1 MSKIYLVERCVE
13 VKNLTKD
20 EFVTKMSEDITNAIN
35 TYQVMCD
42 KYNKVEEVETTK
54 RNLERFH
61 NEAEKLFTEFK
72 RESTRQLKREAY
84 VNEKM
89 AKYKHF
95 YKLSG
100 ISYFDLDCEPGK
112 NGLSGS
118 CCILFKDMM
127 DILPRTYEYLKDN
140 KYFNGAIGWKLGYDE
155 SSFHKGFCASRPQ
168 IYLTLPIE
176 LETQFKAEASK
187 LAREIEDFYRNT
199 KYSGD

>member
-1 MSKIYLVERCVE
+1 MRKYLIERNVEIAKLSKE
-13 VKNLTKD
+13 

-42 KYNKVEEVETTK
+42 KYNEVAEVETTN
-54 RNLERFH
+54 RNLERFYK
-61 NEAEKLFTEFK
+61 EAEKLFTEFK
-72 RESTRQLKREAY
+72 RESTRQRKREAY

-89 AKYKHF
+89 TKYNNF

-118 CCILFKDMM
+118 CCISFNNMM

-140 KYFNGAIGWKLGYDE
+140 KYFKGAIGWKLGYDE
-155 SSFHKGFCASRPQ
+155 SSYHKGFCSTRPQ
-168 IYLTLPIE
+168 IYLTLPVE
-176 LETQFKAEASK
+176 LEMQYKAEASQ
-187 LAREIEDFYRNT
+187 LAQAIADFYRDA
-199 KYSGD
+199 KYFGD

>member
-1 MSKIYLVERCVE
+1 MNKIYLIERSVE

-42 KYNKVEEVETTK
+42 KYNKVAEVETTN
-54 RNLERFH
+54 RNLERFY

-72 RESTRQLKREAY
+72 RESTRQRKRDAY

-89 AKYKHF
+89 AKYNHF
-95 YKLSG
+95 HKLSG

-118 CCILFKDMM
+118 CCISFNDMM
-127 DILPRTYEYLKDN
+127 DVLPRTFEYLKDN
-140 KYFNGAIGWKLGYDE
+140 KYFKGAIGWKLGYDE
-155 SSFHKGFCASRPQ
+155 SSFHKGFCSSRPQ
-168 IYLTLPIE
+168 IYLTLPVE
-176 LETQFKAEASK
+176 LEMQYKAEASK
-187 LAREIEDFYRNT
+187 LAKEIADFYRDAR
-199 KYSGD
+199 YFGD

>member
-1 MSKIYLVERCVE
+1 MSKIYLVERSVE

-35 TYQVMCD
+35 IYQLMCD
-42 KYNKVEEVETTK
+42 VYNKAAEVENTN

-72 RESTRQLKREAY
+72 RESTRQQKREAY

-89 AKYKHF
+89 AKYNHF

-112 NGLSGS
+112 NGLSGC
-118 CCILFKDMM
+118 CCISFKDMM
-127 DILPRTYEYLKDN
+127 DILPRTFEYLKDN

-155 SSFHKGFCASRPQ
+155 SSFHKGFCSSRPQ

-176 LETQFKAEASK
+176 LETQFNAEASK
-187 LAREIEDFYRNT
+187 LAREITDFYRT
-199 KYSGD
+199 ARYFGD

>member
-1 MSKIYLVERCVE
+1 MSKIYLVERSVE

-42 KYNKVEEVETTK
+42 KYNEVAEVETTN
-54 RNLERFH
+54 RNLERFY

-72 RESTRQLKREAY
+72 RESTRQRKREAY

-89 AKYKHF
+89 AKYNHF
-95 YKLSG
+95 HKLSG
-100 ISYFDLDCEPGK
+100 ISYFDLDCEPSK

-118 CCILFKDMM
+118 CCISFKDMM
-127 DILPRTYEYLKDN
+127 DVLPRTFEYLKDN

-155 SSFHKGFCASRPQ
+155 SCFHKGFCSSRPQ
-168 IYLTLPIE
+168 IYLTLPVE
-176 LETQFKAEASK
+176 LEIQYNAEASK
-187 LAREIEDFYRNT
+187 LAQEIADFYRDAR
-199 KYSGD
+199 YFGD